1 MGNVSIGTEV
11 EILRYGAKA
20 GPLKKVKVSVITK
33 VQVLSFL
40 LPHQNMLET
49 LLDYFILNE
58 GGDMSSP
65 FLVSSGKHL

>member
-1 MGNVSIGTEV
+1 MGSVSLGVEV
-11 EILRYGAKA
+11 EILTDGAKA

-40 LPHQNMLET
+40 LPHQNMLAT

-58 GGDMSSP
+58 GGDLPSP
-65 FLVSSGKHL
+65 FLVSSGDHL